1 MSFHPPSLPPSL
13 YQVGFF
19 RLKRRKERLEKERAS
34 TGVTAT
40 TTGPAA
46 AGAPND
52 VELDSKPEKVYR
64 GSCEGWREGGE
75 KKRRRREGE
84 REARREEEK
93 RGVGIALE
101 SERERE
107 GGGGERVEKYSHP
120 LPSSSLRR
128 N

>member
-1 MSFHPPSLPPSL
+1 M
-13 YQVGFF
+13 
-19 RLKRRKERLEKERAS
+19 
-34 TGVTAT
+34 
-40 TTGPAA
+40 
-46 AGAPND
+46 
-52 VELDSKPEKVYR
+52 ELDSKPEKVYR

-107 GGGGERVEKYSHP
+107 GGGRRESGKIFT
-120 LPSSSLRR
+120 SSSIFFPQEELEPASLDEKPSGADEPDEPDEPDETEL
-128 N
+128 